1 MDADTSLVVVGGQE
15 IIAAA
20 VDGDVHGV
28 AAQGDA
34 VELFQVAG
42 ARLDRKARKSE
53 IAGQAA
59 AGEEETL
66 LGVDGQRRGHAG
78 QRVVG
83 VVFQRTGGWVEGV
96 LGDAVFLLERYV
108 HESGHFITSQRGSG

>member
-1 MDADTSLVVVGGQE
+1 MLLSCSRWP
-15 IIAAA
+15 
-20 VDGDVHGV
+20 
-28 AAQGDA
+28 
-34 VELFQVAG
+34 VAG
-42 ARLDRKARKSE
+42 WIEKPVSPE

-83 VVFQRTGGWVEGV
+83 VVFQRTGGRVEGV

-108 HESGHFITSQRGSG
+108 HESGHFITS